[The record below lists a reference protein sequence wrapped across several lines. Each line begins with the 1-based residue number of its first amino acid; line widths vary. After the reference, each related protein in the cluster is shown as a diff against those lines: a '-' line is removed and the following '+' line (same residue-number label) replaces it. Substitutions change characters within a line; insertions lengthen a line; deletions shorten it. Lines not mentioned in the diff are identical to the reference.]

1 VVRILMQFTHQQVVE
16 LLSIKGLLQKRI
28 KDAKEVVIECHAS
41 LSGLKRAYEGVKD
54 ASFDI
59 QFTSLR
65 DLMVHLDNCS
75 KVLNTGIHLRRRGRR
90 DAGEEK
96 RGSPSWGT
104 SPDKHGAEAEDVLC
118 QPLVCNAARSSSA
131 RLLLTLKCAMRGM
144 SASSSERDRE
154 LFINP
159 VTTSHRKRQPVG
171 LRVGAG

>member
-1 VVRILMQFTHQQVVE
+1 MRSVLRILMPFTHQQVVE

-75 KVLNTGIHLRRRGRR
+75 KVLNTGIHQKRR
-90 DAGEEK
+90 DA
-96 RGSPSWGT
+96 
-104 SPDKHGAEAEDVLC
+104 
-118 QPLVCNAARSSSA
+118 
-131 RLLLTLKCAMRGM
+131 
-144 SASSSERDRE
+144 
-154 LFINP
+154 
-159 VTTSHRKRQPVG
+159 
-171 LRVGAG
+171 